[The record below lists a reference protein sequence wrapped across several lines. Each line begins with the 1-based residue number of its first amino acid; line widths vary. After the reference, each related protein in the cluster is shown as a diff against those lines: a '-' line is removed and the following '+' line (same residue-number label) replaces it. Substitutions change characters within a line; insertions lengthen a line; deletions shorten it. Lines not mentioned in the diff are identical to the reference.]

1 MEKYKEGNSA
11 QAQHYIGA
19 RMEPIEVMQAL
30 MPPLMFQGFL
40 LGNTIKYSMRVKN
53 PESDPVKAKQYD
65 VWLYL
70 ARRGVTIKPLVHVCP
85 DHPYGLMY
93 QLPVT
98 EQEELYTR
106 ICDYQAEVE
115 CAERC
120 KNTAVAPA
128 SKAVA
133 CAKRSKNPYTASDR
147 VTAAD
152 DEDSR
157 PINILETMSR
167 HKLAS
172 LISQYEDEGL
182 TDRVYYA
189 KMTEVYARRF
199 PDEREVPFLDA
210 TPEAMRISTG
220 SALDEMAERSR

>member
-120 KNTAVAPA
+120 KNSA

-133 CAKRSKNPYTASDR
+133 CAERSKKSQKVP
-147 VTAAD
+147 
-152 DEDSR
+152 E
-157 PINILETMSR
+157 PILETMSR

-182 TDRVYYA
+182 TDRAYYT

-210 TPEAMRISTG
+210 TPEAMRISTE
-220 SALDEMAERSR
+220 SVLDEMAERSR